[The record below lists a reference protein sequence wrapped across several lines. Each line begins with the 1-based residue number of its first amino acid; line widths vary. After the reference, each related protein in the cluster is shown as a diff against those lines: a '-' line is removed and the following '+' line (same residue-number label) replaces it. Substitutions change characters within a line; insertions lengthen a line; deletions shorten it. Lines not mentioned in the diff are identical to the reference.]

1 MKLIEY
7 RYYVLMIFIIIFS
20 LSCER
25 STPKMESVDTVE
37 NSDYYKE
44 QYRNQY
50 HFSPE
55 ANWMNDP
62 NGMVFLDG
70 EYHLFYQYYPDS
82 TVWGPMHWA
91 HAVSEDLVHWEHLPI
106 AIYPDSLGY
115 IFSGSAVI
123 DHDNTAGFGDDA
135 MIAIYTYHDI
145 EGERSGTSKTFQYQA
160 IAYSLDKG
168 RTFTKY
174 EGNPVI
180 PNPGIKDFR
189 DPKVIWDEKNN
200 QWVLVLAAYD
210 KAMFYTSPDL
220 KAWTMVSEFGI
231 VGDTRLWECP
241 DLFPIKVKDSK
252 EIKWVLVTSIQ
263 KEGPNG
269 GTATSYFVGDWD
281 GKKFIGDANQQQ
293 WLDYGTD
300 NYAAVSWANPPSPD
314 DEIPM
319 IGWMSNWQYAQ
330 VVPSAKWRSA
340 MTLAR
345 TISLHKEGDHYSLRS
360 MPVKQMGKLVGK
372 TYTISPKT
380 YSISEII
387 SKESLNGQARIDLKL
402 SFSDAKNITFKFSN
416 DNGEFTLFGFDV
428 DSQEYFIDRTN
439 AGRSDFSS
447 DFGKKHTAPVEYVN
461 SELELIVYLD
471 HACIEMFADQGR
483 TVMTDIVFPTEPYT
497 KLEIMPLEGSIEILE
512 GSISELTGIWQ

>member
-1 MKLIEY
+1 MG
-7 RYYVLMIFIIIFS
+7 FITICG
-20 LSCER
+20 LSCEP
-25 STPKMESVDTVE
+25 SVKKTESVDTVE
-37 NSDYYKE
+37 NADYYKE

-62 NGMVFLDG
+62 NGMVYLDG

-123 DHDNTAGFGDDA
+123 DHDNTAGFGHNA

-145 EGERSGTSKTFQYQA
+145 EGERSGTSNTFQYQA

-189 DPKVIWDEKNN
+189 DPKVIWDEGNN

-210 KAMFYTSPDL
+210 KAIFYTSPDL

-231 VGDTRLWECP
+231 EGDTRLWECP
-241 DLFPIKVKDSK
+241 DLFPIKVKDS
-252 EIKWVLVTSIQ
+252 EETKWVLVTSIQ

-281 GKKFIGDANQQQ
+281 GEKFIGDASQQQ

-300 NYAAVSWANPPSPD
+300 NYAAVSWANSPNPS

-330 VVPSAKWRSA
+330 VVPSEKWRSA

-345 TISLHKEGDHYSLRS
+345 TISLHNEGGKYRLRS
-360 MPVKQMGKLVGK
+360 MPVDQMDKLVDK
-372 TYTISPKT
+372 TYAISPKT
-380 YSISEII
+380 YSTSEVI
-387 SKESLNGQARIDLKL
+387 SKESLNGKARIDLKF
-402 SFSDAKNITFKFSN
+402 SISDAKNITFKLSN
-416 DNGEFTLFGFDV
+416 VNGEFTLFGYDV
-428 DSQEYFIDRTN
+428 ISNEYFIDRTK
-439 AGRSDFSS
+439 AGKSDFSA
-447 DFGKKHTAPVEYVN
+447 DFAKKHTAQADYLN
-461 SELELIVYLD
+461 SEIELIVYID
-471 HACIEMFADQGR
+471 HASIELFADQGR
-483 TVMTDIVFPTEPYT
+483 TVMTDIIFPTVPYT
-497 KLEIMPLEGSIEILE
+497 QIEIMPSGGEVEILE
-512 GSISELTGIWQ
+512 GSISQLRSIWK